1 MFTMPGYETVMNI
14 DGNFT
19 WRAKTLNDE
28 SQHPDIARGF
38 KVVQHANGKMYIDNM
53 IAGRIVA
60 PYSHVISAQSRKL
73 FYGTIFAKKISVHQY
88 AKFYHVDFNPIQNL
102 VVSMGAI

>member
-1 MFTMPGYETVMNI
+1 MNI

-19 WRAKTLNDE
+19 WRAKTLNGE
-28 SQHPDIARGF
+28 TQYSDIARGF

-53 IAGRIVA
+53 VAGRIVA

-88 AKFYHVDFNPIQNL
+88 AKIYHIDFYPIRTL
-102 VVSMGAI
+102 IVSMGAI